1 MTRGPMRTHTAR
13 RARRLAAV
21 TTACAGLLI
30 TAAAALGD
38 AVTRTDPK
46 DDVRGVPVGAGFDL
60 KSATATHGSDSR
72 VMLHRI
78 ASHFPDPPGFG
89 AVQLDIDSDSGGGYD
104 FYVKKAGRG
113 AAMFNYRTHRRV
125 APAGF
130 RRISDS
136 KISLSF
142 RDDAIGAPPRYRW
155 RVRISGERG
164 ATIDALPNR
173 GSVTH
178 TMPKLDD

>member
-1 MTRGPMRTHTAR
+1 
-13 RARRLAAV
+13 
-21 TTACAGLLI
+21 
-30 TAAAALGD
+30 
-38 AVTRTDPK
+38 
-46 DDVRGVPVGAGFDL
+46 
-60 KSATATHGSDSR
+60 
-72 VMLHRI
+72 
-78 ASHFPDPPGFG
+78 
-89 AVQLDIDSDSGGGYD
+89 
-104 FYVKKAGRG
+104 
-113 AAMFNYRTHRRV
+113 V

-130 RRISDS
+130 RRISAS